1 MSKLVIITDLDGTL
15 LHPRT
20 YSFGEAA
27 PALAL
32 IKRLSIPLVLS
43 SSKTSAEILLYRE
56 RLGNHDPFISENGG
70 GVFIPV
76 GYFLGDTGGT
86 EGGGY
91 SVITMGSPYDEI
103 RAVFK
108 EIKNTLEISAPGFGD
123 MSAEEIAA
131 LTGLGIEE
139 AELSK
144 RRDFDEP
151 FIVDDGDAGRTGELL
166 GAIEEAGLGWTRGRF
181 YHILGDN
188 DKGRA
193 GDVLKGLFCKNL
205 GSDIKTIGLG
215 DSLNDLPL
223 LKTVDYPVLVQRAD
237 GGYDGEVEVD
247 GLIKANGIGPAG
259 WNEAVLEI
267 IGD

>member
-1 MSKLVIITDLDGTL
+1 VSKLVIITDLDGTL

-20 YSFGEAA
+20 YSFDEAA

-43 SSKTSAEILLYRE
+43 SSKTRAEILLYRE

-76 GYFLGDTGGT
+76 GYFPGDTGGT
-86 EGGGY
+86 ERGGY
-91 SVITMGSPYDEI
+91 SIITMGRPYDEI
-103 RAVFK
+103 RGIFK
-108 EIKNTLEISAPGFGD
+108 EIKDTLSISAPGFGD

-131 LTGLGIEE
+131 LTGLGIVE
-139 AELSK
+139 ARLAK
-144 RRDFDEP
+144 LRDFDEP
-151 FIVDDGDAGRTGELL
+151 FVVDEGDAERTGELL
-166 GAIEEAGLGWTRGRF
+166 GAIEKAGLGWTRGRL

-193 GDVLKGLFCKNL
+193 AEVLKGLFRKTL
-205 GSDIKTIGLG
+205 GSDIKTIGVG

-223 LKTVDYPVLVQRAD
+223 LRTVDYPVLVQRAD
-237 GGYDGEVEVD
+237 GGYDDEVEVD
-247 GLIKANGIGPAG
+247 GLIKANGVGPAG
-259 WNEAVLEI
+259 WNKAVLEI
-267 IGD
+267 IDG